1 MKEKQSKTT
10 IERVS
15 AMIEEQ
21 ALSKEQLMGYL
32 RQTMEIRALENNI
45 SNLLG
50 RAVLKGASH
59 FGFRSRCC
67 RCGWSF
73 KGRRPDKYP
82 SRTRACPCSWR
93 LSSED
98 A

>member
-1 MKEKQSKTT
+1 MADKQSKTT

-32 RQTMEIRALENNI
+32 RQTLEIRALENNI

-59 FGFRSRCC
+59 LICRLRSCC
-67 RCGWSF
+67 CW
-73 KGRRPDKYP
+73 
-82 SRTRACPCSWR
+82 CNWR
-93 LSSED
+93 F